1 MWLLAE
7 VPANSVSFLHISL
20 FPFFVEVIVLID
32 KNRTCGKDQ
41 FTTTWHTA
49 GHSPDPVTPT
59 SLCPLSVCVTET
71 RVVGDLMDYGFPLW
85 KRLRNWRSLFC
96 HCSPLSP
103 PMCVSVWCWTTA
115 DLLIAASGGLFTGN
129 GFHRQQLLSLMPT
142 LPFNKRTSFLLLIH
156 SKHKHYTFSNT
167 HCHQGW
173 EAFPP
178 WAFEPSG
185 KKAFRCITLKTPRHP
200 PPPPCG
206 QSLSDTIVIQGNAEC
221 WLWNSNEI
229 YAQLKILKYILHA
242 RVLHY

>member
-32 KNRTCGKDQ
+32 KNRACGKDQ

-156 SKHKHYTFSNT
+156 SKHKHYAFSNT
-167 HCHQGW
+167 HCHQG
-173 EAFPP
+173 
-178 WAFEPSG
+178 
-185 KKAFRCITLKTPRHP
+185 
-200 PPPPCG
+200 
-206 QSLSDTIVIQGNAEC
+206 
-221 WLWNSNEI
+221 
-229 YAQLKILKYILHA
+229 
-242 RVLHY
+242 